1 MTISTQTR
9 SGGAAPARTL
19 VISRSLTALLLFV
32 APVHPI
38 QAQRDGLRHGGVVV
52 ALVTTLPDAND
63 GDVGVIRRGPASPDT
78 ILLRMSGADGEALAA
93 AVFKLLAARQLM
105 GDLAPTPMAV
115 RVASSA
121 VPAAWR
127 RSEVGRAAKIV
138 RQLQASPP
146 RVLPGLG
153 IAYVA
158 TIQIANRR
166 VLSSARRRP

>member
-1 MTISTQTR
+1 MTISFQTR
-9 SGGAAPARTL
+9 SGGALSARAL
-19 VISRSLTALLLFV
+19 LIPRSLTALLLLV
-32 APVHPI
+32 ATVQPI
-38 QAQRDGLRHGGVVV
+38 YAQRDGLRHGAVVV

-63 GDVGVIRRGPASPDT
+63 GDVGVIRRGPAAPDT
-78 ILLRMSGADGEALAA
+78 ILLRMSGVDGEALAA
-93 AVFKLLAARQLM
+93 AVFKLLATRQLM
-105 GDLAPTPMAV
+105 GDLAPATMAV

-153 IAYVA
+153 IAYVT

>member
-1 MTISTQTR
+1 MTISAQTR
-9 SGGAAPARTL
+9 SLGAASARAL
-19 VISRSLTALLLFV
+19 MISRSLTSLLLLV
-32 APVHPI
+32 ATVQPI
-38 QAQRDGLRHGGVVV
+38 HAQRDGLRHGRVVV

-63 GDVGVIRRGPASPDT
+63 GDVGVIRRGPAAPDT
-78 ILLRMSGADGEALAA
+78 IFLRMSGADGEALAA

-105 GDLAPTPMAV
+105 GDLASTPMSV

-127 RSEVGRAAKIV
+127 RSEVGRAAKVV

-153 IAYVA
+153 IAYVT

-166 VLSSARRRP
+166 VLSNARRRP